1 MKRVILALIIGLCA
15 IGCVVTVRPLAS
27 GQSGGPATDGITRLV
42 ITERKPAFGG
52 ASFGD
57 AGPYE
62 FVLGTAYGELDP
74 KSPRNAAVAYIQ
86 YAPLN
91 ARGRVEYSMDFTVL
105 KPVDINKGNG
115 RLIYDVMNRGHEKAL
130 WTLNL
135 STLDPRCVTSTAA
148 ATPQCLGT
156 EPADV
161 SDPGRA
167 FIMKRGYTV
176 AWSGWQAE
184 HSEGMASRPG
194 LLRANFPVAIK
205 DGKPLVGISRDEF
218 TSVPSG
224 PTFTKLLTY
233 TAANADQSQAVLTV
247 RQREQDPWQPLPA
260 SSWTYVDPMHVRVTA
275 APGFDREALYEF
287 VYPATDMVLDGLAY
301 PSIRDFV
308 SFLRNAA
315 ADSTGQSNPFRP
327 AKPYIAAFA
336 LGSYVLKDFLHEDF
350 NRDVAGRQVFDAMMP
365 LLTGTNKF
373 FVNFP
378 FGQPSRL
385 TRQHEDHLFPGD
397 QFPFTYATSKDR
409 FSGKIDGLLIKCT
422 ASHTCPKIIHFDSDT
437 EYWQVRGSLVTTDT
451 QGRALALPPNVRVFT
466 PAGLPHNSTPLSA
479 AGAGPLDRGICQQP
493 RNQLQYRYYV
503 RALFAD
509 LDQWVT
515 AGVAPPASRYPNF
528 KDGTLVPVAKLAQ
541 NWPAIPGLPFSPMID
556 NVRLTDYGTQ
566 PPTVTGDP
574 YPIFVSAVNA
584 DGNPIGGIVP
594 PEIAVPL
601 ATYAGRN
608 FRAKGFAEGELC
620 DLSGSQTP
628 FALTKAERLASGD
641 ARPSVEE
648 RYRDQADFT
657 AQLTRAAEALVDAR
671 LLLPEDAATIE
682 AARLPVPKL

>member
-1 MKRVILALIIGLCA
+1 MKRASLALVIGICIVGSIVA
-15 IGCVVTVRPLAS
+15 VRPLAS
-27 GQSGGPATDGITRLV
+27 GQGDGASAGSITRIV

-52 ASFGD
+52 VAFGS

-74 KSPRNAAVAYIQ
+74 KSPLNAAVADIQ
-86 YAPLN
+86 YAPVD
-91 ARGRVEYSMDFTVL
+91 ARGRVEYSMDFTIL
-105 KPVDINKGNG
+105 KPVDINRGNG

-135 STLDPRCVTSTAA
+135 STLDPKCVTSTAA

-161 SDPGRA
+161 SDPGTA

-194 LLRANFPVAIK
+194 LLRANFPIALQN
-205 DGKPLVGISRDEF
+205 GKPLVGISRDEF
-218 TSVPSG
+218 TSVPNG

-233 TAANADQSQAVLTV
+233 TAANLDQTQATLTV
-247 RQREQDPWQPLPA
+247 REREQDPWQPLPA
-260 SSWTYVDPMHVRVTA
+260 SSWSYVDNEHVRVTA

-287 VYPATDMVLDGLAY
+287 VYPATDMVLEGVAY

-308 SFLRNAA
+308 SFLRNAG
-315 ADSTGQSNPFRP
+315 ADSTGAPNPFRP
-327 AKPYIAAFA
+327 AKPYTAVFA
-336 LGSYVLKDFLHEDF
+336 LGSYVLKDFLYEDF
-350 NRDVAGRQVFDAMMP
+350 NRDAAGRVVFDGMMP

-373 FVNFP
+373 FVNYP

-385 TRQHEDHLFPGD
+385 TRQHEDHLYPGD
-397 QFPFTYATSKDR
+397 QFPFTYATTHDPK
-409 FSGKIDGLLIKCT
+409 SGKTDGLLIRCT
-422 ASHTCPKIIHFDSDT
+422 VSHSCPKIIHFDSDT
-437 EYWQVRGSLVTTDT
+437 EYWQVRASLVTTDT
-451 QGRALALPPNVRVFT
+451 QGHALGLPPNVRVFT
-466 PAGLPHNSTPLSA
+466 PVGVPHNSTPLSA
-479 AGAGPLDRGICQQP
+479 AGVGPLDRGICQQP
-493 RNQLQYRYYV
+493 RDQLQYRYYV

-509 LDQWVT
+509 LDAWVT

-528 KDGTLVPVAKLAQ
+528 KDGTLVPVAQLAQ

-556 NVRLTDYGTQ
+556 NVRLTDYSTQ

-594 PEIAVPL
+594 PEITVPL
-601 ATYAGRN
+601 ATYSGRN

-641 ARPSVEE
+641 SRLSVEE

-657 AQLTRAAEALVDAR
+657 AQRTRAAEALVQAR

-682 AARLPVPKL
+682 AAKLPVPTP